1 MEMAPLP
8 PGYRF
13 QPTDAELIL
22 YYLKRKILGKKLR
35 PNPVTEIDIYQFAPW
50 DLPGKSSMPTGD
62 LQWYFFCTCGRK
74 YPTGSRTNRSNQAGH
89 WKATGKDRKVVCNSR
104 TVGMKRTLV
113 FHAGKGRKEKRTD
126 WVMHEYRLVESEV
139 PNAGVRLDDFV
150 LCKVYQKS
158 GPGPRIGEQY
168 GAPLEEEEEEMNDA
182 NGEAYCLSHS
192 SAPGPSHGGVLNFAG
207 QSVSDGGRVSL
218 SLLSANN
225 GKSSSSG
232 VRPDR
237 ASHPDVNWDRIH
249 IQQLADI
256 LGFLSTNPVGQ
267 DGPPSDSTAY
277 HDTEALFDDSEAIFD
292 IADQVVPSSL
302 VSLCKQCDSC
312 GVRLVDPFLEPVA
325 GEVYLELN
333 DLLLCHA
340 GHVPHGSSHE
350 GPQHWIRQRPF
361 VHSSS
366 AASGTVSAAVS
377 G

>member
-1 MEMAPLP
+1 
-8 PGYRF
+8 
-13 QPTDAELIL
+13 
-22 YYLKRKILGKKLR
+22 
-35 PNPVTEIDIYQFAPW
+35 
-50 DLPGKSSMPTGD
+50 
-62 LQWYFFCTCGRK
+62 
-74 YPTGSRTNRSNQAGH
+74 
-89 WKATGKDRKVVCNSR
+89 
-104 TVGMKRTLV
+104 
-113 FHAGKGRKEKRTD
+113 
-126 WVMHEYRLVESEV
+126 
-139 PNAGVRLDDFV
+139 
-150 LCKVYQKS
+150 
-158 GPGPRIGEQY
+158 
-168 GAPLEEEEEEMNDA
+168 MNDA

-267 DGPPSDSTAY
+267 DGPPVNFLSVSCYLLYAHSVNSILTFCLVWMQSDSTAY

-312 GVRLVDPFLEPVA
+312 GVRLVDPFLKPVA